1 LRVSIEDT
9 QAVEETFTE
18 LMGDNVEP
26 RRKFIE
32 SNALAV
38 NNLDI

>member
-1 LRVSIEDT
+1 
-9 QAVEETFTE
+9 
-18 LMGDNVEP
+18 MGDNVEP

-32 SNALAV
+32 GNALAV